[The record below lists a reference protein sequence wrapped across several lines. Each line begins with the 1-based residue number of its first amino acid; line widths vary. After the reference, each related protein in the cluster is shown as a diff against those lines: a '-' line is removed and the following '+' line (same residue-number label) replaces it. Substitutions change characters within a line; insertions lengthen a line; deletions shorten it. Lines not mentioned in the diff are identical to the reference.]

1 MLISVEESILAHPYH
16 VPEPFRTFLFA
27 VVTSM
32 VKGTEY
38 FLSTIVTVTTVFPL
52 AFTVKVLNFVAL
64 CMRGTSSLSIGCGIL
79 LAITFSS

>member
-1 MLISVEESILAHPYH
+1 MTSVEESILAHPYH

-38 FLSTIVTVTTVFPL
+38 FFSTIVTVTTVFLPGP
-52 AFTVKVLNFVAL
+52 TVKAL
-64 CMRGTSSLSIGCGIL
+64 ESVVFCITGASSLTMGRGISP
-79 LAITFSS
+79 AITFSS